1 MRATHPEKQEKEITK
16 MIFDIGTV
24 CVKLAGRDAGKRCVI
39 VDSID
44 DSFVLIDGQT
54 RRRKCNVLHL
64 EPTKQKLSI
73 SKGADSSAVKSALK
87 EIGIDVIDVKS
98 KKVTDK
104 PRSIRAHKQ
113 HEKKAKK

>member
-1 MRATHPEKQEKEITK
+1 

-39 VDSID
+39 VDTID

-73 SKGADSSAVKSALK
+73 AKGADSSAGKSALK
-87 EIGIDVIDVKS
+87 TIGVEVVDVKS
-98 KKVTDK
+98 KKAADK
-104 PRSIRAHKQ
+104 PVKAHKQ

>member
-1 MRATHPEKQEKEITK
+1 
-16 MIFDIGTV
+16 MIFNIGTV

-39 VDSID
+39 VDVLD

-64 EPTKQKLSI
+64 EPTKQSVDI
-73 SKGADSSAVKSALK
+73 SKGAEFAVVKSAL
-87 EIGIDVIDVKS
+87 EGIGIDVVESKS
-98 KKVTDK
+98 KSVASK
-104 PRSIRAHKQ
+104 PVKAHKQ

>member
-1 MRATHPEKQEKEITK
+1 

-39 VDSID
+39 VDTID
-44 DSFVLIDGQT
+44 DSFVIIDGQT

-64 EPTKQKLSI
+64 QPTKQKLSI
-73 SKGADSSAVKSALK
+73 SKGADSSAVKSAFK
-87 EIGIDVIDVKS
+87 EVGVEVLDVKS
-98 KKVTDK
+98 KNAAAK
-104 PRSIRAHKQ
+104 PVKAHRQ

>member
-1 MRATHPEKQEKEITK
+1 

-39 VDSID
+39 VDTID

-73 SKGADSSAVKSALK
+73 SKGADFSAVSAAFK
-87 EIGIDVIDVKS
+87 EIGVEVTETKS
-98 KKVTDK
+98 KKVADK
-104 PRSIRAHKQ
+104 PVKAHKQ
-113 HEKKAKK
+113 QKTDKKAKK